1 MVAYSFK
8 QQFVEPILS
17 GRKAGTI
24 RADGKRRHVE
34 SGQTLQLYTGMR
46 TRSCRLI
53 AEAPCQ
59 AVDRIVI
66 RFSKDGHHDTVR
78 VAQRPLMR
86 GFALDA
92 FALTDGFTGWAAMRA
107 FWAENHP
114 GIERFEGVWIRWGD
128 LSGGMLLA

>member
-8 QQFVEPILS
+8 QQFVSPIMA
-17 GRKAGTI
+17 GHKRGTI
-24 RADGKRRHVE
+24 RANGKRQHAVP
-34 SGQTLQLYTGMR
+34 GQTLQLYTAMR

-78 VAQRPLMR
+78 VAERPVMR

-92 FALTDGFTGWAAMRA
+92 FAGTDGFTGWTAMRA

-114 GIERFEGVWIRWGD
+114 GIVRFEGVWIRWGD